1 MNLYYMV
8 LNILRMFLLLVGSAV
23 IFVGIT
29 RAVLEALRIRSG
41 RLVATWISDHIALGL
56 EFFIGATILNLIL
69 NPTWV
74 AIQTTALT
82 IIVRK
87 LITIS
92 FNRLAQR
99 G

>member
-1 MNLYYMV
+1 MNLYYTG
-8 LNILRMFLLLVGSAV
+8 LYILQMSLLLVGSAV
-23 IFVGIT
+23 IFVGIA

-41 RLVATWISDHIALGL
+41 RLVATRISDHIALGL

-69 NPTWV
+69 NPTWA

-82 IIVRK
+82 IVVRK
-87 LITIS
+87 LITVS

>member
-1 MNLYYMV
+1 MDLYYMA

-23 IFVGIT
+23 IFVGIA

-41 RLVATWISDHIALGL
+41 RLVATRISDHIALGL

-69 NPTWV
+69 NPTWA

>member
-1 MNLYYMV
+1 MNLYYMA

-41 RLVATWISDHIALGL
+41 RLVATRISDHIALGL

-69 NPTWV
+69 NPTWA

-82 IIVRK
+82 IVVRK
-87 LITIS
+87 LITLS
-92 FNRLAQR
+92 FDRLAQR

>member
-8 LNILRMFLLLVGSAV
+8 LNILRMFLLLAGSAV
-23 IFVGIT
+23 IFVGIA
-29 RAVLEALRIRSG
+29 RAVLEALQIRSG
-41 RLVATWISDHIALGL
+41 RLVATRISDHIALGL

-82 IIVRK
+82 IVVRK
-87 LITIS
+87 LITVS

>member
-23 IFVGIT
+23 IFVGIA

-41 RLVATWISDHIALGL
+41 RLVATRISDHIALGL

>member
-41 RLVATWISDHIALGL
+41 RLVATRISDHIALGL
-56 EFFIGATILNLIL
+56 EFFIGATILNLVL